1 MCSVSIWPTK
11 TGSKS
16 CPRVQFTALA
26 DRFAWVR
33 FHRKILVGCF
43 GVLRAWK
50 ASETYS
56 RPALVD
62 TDSITSVGSRKKEC
76 DETYKRFV
84 AGRRAQKARAPAK
97 ISLLATFFIEDT
109 APSFVDSACYQFPRI
124 FHLIVVYSRCPT
136 PAARLL

>member
-1 MCSVSIWPTK
+1 MQC
-11 TGSKS
+11 
-16 CPRVQFTALA
+16 FNLA
-26 DRFAWVR
+26 DKDWQSKLSPGSVHGARGPICLDKISRKDRLLWCFA
-33 FHRKILVGCF
+33 C
-43 GVLRAWK
+43 WK

-76 DETYKRFV
+76 DETYKRFTV